1 MQKVGL
7 SQAFSK
13 IVLAQ
18 LNPLTAMLFC
28 INHHKNENLHNLQY
42 FKIYKSFKNE

>member
-1 MQKVGL
+1 MEIKDLMQKVGL

-18 LNPLTAMLFC
+18 LTVSHRFRMQKKVLALSMA
-28 INHHKNENLHNLQY
+28 
-42 FKIYKSFKNE
+42 